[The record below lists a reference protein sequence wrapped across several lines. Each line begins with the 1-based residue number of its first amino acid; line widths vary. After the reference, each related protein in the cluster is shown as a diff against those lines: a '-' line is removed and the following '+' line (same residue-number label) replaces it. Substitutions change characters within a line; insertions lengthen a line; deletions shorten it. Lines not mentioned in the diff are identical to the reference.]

1 MPQTGLTS
9 NEERHLLRR
18 PSGDE
23 AMSNT
28 GAVVAAIRMKAE
40 TEIVSHLRSA
50 GATSPERSVPISP
63 GRTTG
68 RSVLRAL
75 VRQNV
80 ILKGRDGD
88 GFWLDETRYGEV
100 REGRRR
106 TVLIVVAVLAVL
118 AVVLVSGLR
127 P

>member
-1 MPQTGLTS
+1 
-9 NEERHLLRR
+9 
-18 PSGDE
+18 
-23 AMSNT
+23 MSNT

-50 GATSPERSVPISP
+50 GATSPERSVPLSP
-63 GRTTG
+63 GRMTG

-75 VRQNV
+75 IRQNA
-80 ILKGRDGD
+80 IRKGRDGD
-88 GFWLDETRYGEV
+88 GYWLDETRYGEV
-100 REGRRR
+100 RDGRRR

-118 AVVLVSGLR
+118 AVVLLLLQR